1 MNTYLKISYIY
12 QYYFVAFYFLILLF
26 NKYTAKNVSVI
37 PIKAIITLI
46 NENTLLKI
54 MLSIVI
60 LLTKIN
66 ANEIIINIGIKIII
80 INVFVETIFEYI
92 LSLLLKHS

>member
-1 MNTYLKISYIY
+1 
-12 QYYFVAFYFLILLF
+12 
-26 NKYTAKNVSVI
+26 
-37 PIKAIITLI
+37 
-46 NENTLLKI
+46 

-80 INVFVETIFEYI
+80 INVFVEVIFEYI